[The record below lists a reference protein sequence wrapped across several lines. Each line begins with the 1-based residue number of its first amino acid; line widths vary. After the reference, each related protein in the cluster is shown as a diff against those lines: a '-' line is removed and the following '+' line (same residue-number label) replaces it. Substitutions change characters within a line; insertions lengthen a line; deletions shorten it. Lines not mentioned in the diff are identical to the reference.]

1 MAKVKPA
8 TIEKLKSGTEITLY
22 SHYTGCWQDSDKTFR
37 VFYQNPSYPTSAK
50 KLVGIVKVDLD
61 DDGIPVL
68 DFTRVDTQCRS
79 LKGIITKYVFAVFG
93 VRNPESDGEDV
104 KIDGLVVIP
113 KNKLRDLIGFTIYG
127 QKIIGLLTEDTADG
141 SHYLFRTQ
149 DGIKS
154 IKDVFKTTKLII
166 KED

>member
-1 MAKVKPA
+1 MAKVKPT

-22 SHYTGCWQDSDKTFR
+22 SHYTGCWCDTDSTFR
-37 VFYQNPSYPTSAK
+37 VFYTSPNYQTSAK
-50 KLVGIVKVDLD
+50 KLVGIIKVDLD

-68 DFTRVDTQCRS
+68 DFTRLDAS
-79 LKGIITKYVFAVFG
+79 GKELKPLITKYVFALFG
-93 VRNPESDGEDV
+93 VKIPESDGDDI

>member
-22 SHYTGCWQDSDKTFR
+22 SHYTGCWSETDSTFR
-37 VFYQNPSYPTSAK
+37 VFYTSPNYQASGK
-50 KLVGIVKVDLD
+50 KLVGIIKVELD
-61 DDGIPVL
+61 DDKIPVL
-68 DFTRVDTQCRS
+68 DFTRLDAS
-79 LKGIITKYVFAVFG
+79 GKALKPLITKYVFALFG
-93 VRNPESDGEDV
+93 VKIPESDGDDI

-113 KNKLRDLIGFTIYG
+113 KDKLRDLIGFTIYG

>member
-22 SHYTGCWQDSDKTFR
+22 SHYTGCWQDTDSTFR
-37 VFYQNPSYPTSAK
+37 VFYENPNYPTSAK
-50 KLVGIVKVDLD
+50 KLVGVIKVDLD

-68 DFTRVDTQCRS
+68 DFTRLDAQGKD
-79 LKGIITKYVFAVFG
+79 LKSIITKYVFALFG
-93 VRNPESDGEDV
+93 VQIPESDGEDI

-113 KNKLRDLIGFTIYG
+113 KNKLRELIGFTIYG

>member
-1 MAKVKPA
+1 MAKVKTA

-22 SHYTGCWQDSDKTFR
+22 SHYTGCWQDSDSTFR
-37 VFYQNPSYPTSAK
+37 VFYENPSYPTTSK
-50 KLVGIVKVDLD
+50 KLVGIINVDLD

-68 DFTRVDTQCRS
+68 DFTRLDAQGKD
-79 LKGIITKYVFAVFG
+79 LKTIITKYVFAMFG
-93 VRNPESDGEDV
+93 VKIPESDGEDI